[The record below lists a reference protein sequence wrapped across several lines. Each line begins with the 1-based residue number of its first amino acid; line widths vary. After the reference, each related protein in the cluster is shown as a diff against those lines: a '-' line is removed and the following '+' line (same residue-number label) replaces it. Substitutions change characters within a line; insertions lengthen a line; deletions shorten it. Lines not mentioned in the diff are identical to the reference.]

1 MNIKKKQ
8 YSFLKYKT
16 TRMFSNFMDTIF
28 MKLCIILLELLWS
41 VNIWTLGAILNIYLE
56 KESNSK
62 YFGHR
67 KNLKK

>member
-1 MNIKKKQ
+1 
-8 YSFLKYKT
+8 
-16 TRMFSNFMDTIF
+16 MFSNFMDTIF
-28 MKLCIILLELLWS
+28 MKLCIILLELQWS

>member
-1 MNIKKKQ
+1 
-8 YSFLKYKT
+8 
-16 TRMFSNFMDTIF
+16 MFSNFMDTIF
-28 MKLCIILLELLWS
+28 MKLCIILLELQWS

-62 YFGHR
+62 YFGLR